1 MSFLRRLRT
10 SAALRR
16 GANDGGVLAAIRS
29 ELSHELA
36 SSAPSIPAP
45 FSSQDAPDF
54 VTVSDAPQAQDVLL
68 RRRDDSEEVLVSALL
83 APLQFVDQAPLPRD
97 ALMKV
102 FISKSGVVPVLHFDC
117 RTFWVGEAGGEA
129 DCAIDAVRYHPI
141 PGEAGD
147 VRYQGPEIRYFE
159 PKRRFESWA
168 ASCIARISSGKRRQ
182 LETGKLNSPT
192 LASEGALPI
201 FELAEDYGRD
211 VCQRS
216 LIMSSTNHL
225 ARIFLA

>member
-147 VRYQGPEIRYFE
+147 VRYQGPEIRDLN
-159 PKRRFESWA
+159 PGLQA
-168 ASCIARISSGKRRQ
+168 ALQEYLVVRGV
-182 LETGKLNSPT
+182 NSK
-192 LASEGALPI
+192 LASSILQHLLQKERCQYLSWLKTMEETFAK
-201 FELAEDYGRD
+201 GR
-211 VCQRS
+211 
-216 LIMSSTNHL
+216 
-225 ARIFLA
+225 